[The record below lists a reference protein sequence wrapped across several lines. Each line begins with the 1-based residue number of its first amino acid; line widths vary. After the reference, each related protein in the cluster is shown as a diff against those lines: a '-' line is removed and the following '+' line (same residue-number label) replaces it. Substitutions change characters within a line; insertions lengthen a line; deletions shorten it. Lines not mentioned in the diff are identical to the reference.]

1 MKLSELT
8 TLRVGGEVQ
17 RVLAPHTRDE
27 LVATVLDVWADS
39 DDWLILGGGSNVLA
53 GDDDFEGT
61 VVLVRTRGI
70 DVVPVAS
77 PHHVFVGGAGRHVA
91 EPAANAADPAAT
103 PLVSNAAGPATGAT
117 GPTTVRLRVE
127 AGESWDA
134 LVAYTVENGLSG
146 IEGLSGI
153 PGSCGA
159 APIQNIGAYGQE
171 VGDVLA
177 SIEFLDFESGE
188 LVHIPAAELGLGYR
202 TSVLKQGRQG
212 LVVSIDLDLMVDV
225 AGSASATRSTAT
237 SDSATSGGAALSAP
251 IAYPQLASA
260 LGVELGDRV
269 PLDEVRRTVLA
280 LRASKGM
287 VLDAADPDSVSA
299 GSFFTNPIVSES
311 FAAGLPADA
320 PRWPIAQE
328 DEPADVVRVIEREG
342 QIDDPDFTGDLAAA
356 RTAATQAAAARTP
369 ASSRR
374 DVRLVKLSAAW
385 LIEHAG
391 IHRGFALPG
400 SHAAVSS
407 KHTLALTNRGGAT
420 AADITELARYIQMR
434 VLSEYG
440 VRIHAEPVL
449 VGAQL

>member
-17 RVLAPHTRDE
+17 RVLEPRTRDE

-39 DDWLILGGGSNVLA
+39 DDWLLLGGGSNVLA

-61 VVLVRTRGI
+61 VVLVRTRG
-70 DVVPVAS
+70 VEVLPAAS
-77 PHHVFVGGAGRHVA
+77 PHHVAEGGGGRHVA
-91 EPAANAADPAAT
+91 APANEPAPTVAPATAAEPNPATSTPAASST
-103 PLVSNAAGPATGAT
+103 APAGQA
-117 GPTTVRLRVE
+117 TTVRLRVE

-134 LVAYTVENGLSG
+134 LVAYTVDNGLAG

-177 SIEFLDFESGE
+177 SIEFLDFDSGE

-212 LVVSIDLDLMVDV
+212 LVVSIDLDLLVEADGM
-225 AGSASATRSTAT
+225 
-237 SDSATSGGAALSAP
+237 SAP

-260 LGVELGDRV
+260 LGVGLGDRV
-269 PLDEVRRTVLA
+269 PLAEVRRTVLA

-328 DEPADVVRVIEREG
+328 AEPADVVRVIEREG
-342 QIDDPDFTGDLAAA
+342 QIDDPEFTGDLAAA
-356 RTAATQAAAARTP
+356 RTSAARAAASPSAGAPGMT
-369 ASSRR
+369 RR

-385 LIEHAG
+385 LIEHSG
-391 IHRGFALPG
+391 IHRGFSLPG
-400 SHAAVSS
+400 SRAAVSS
-407 KHTLALTNRGGAT
+407 KHTLALTNRGGAS
-420 AADITELARYIQMR
+420 AADITELARYIQTR

-440 VRIHAEPVL
+440 VRMHAEPVL